1 MSLDVQSRP
10 AALDGDE
17 SDQGKGRDSDRRYQQ
32 SENVVTDG
40 KCPEYGRGDGRSVT
54 GVYVYRG
61 SAIADLVGWYVFGDF
76 GSGNLFAIP
85 EDSATGVTPE
95 ILLDTSRS
103 IVS

>member
-40 KCPEYGRGDGRSVT
+40 KCPEYGRGDGEKQDGEAQPINIVVEQYLPAFLITT
-54 GVYVYRG
+54 GVDIG
-61 SAIADLVGWYVFGDF
+61 
-76 GSGNLFAIP
+76 
-85 EDSATGVTPE
+85 
-95 ILLDTSRS
+95 
-103 IVS
+103 